1 MVSRKERLDRLA
13 EYTSKVIQDNPDFD
27 RQAIYQA
34 IEEHMMIEWGL
45 SQNTRNDYVKSIAAI
60 FKEAFTKRDSET
72 NAKTP
77 RLDSGL
83 LDTNIN
89 SADPKMKLFW
99 DVFKGLSGPG
109 NDDVEDKILNRGLV
123 ETGNFVEEEAR
134 KYIMRVYEERKI
146 YLVKPGLW
154 KKTTHVHYDR

>member
-1 MVSRKERLDRLA
+1 MQYA
-13 EYTSKVIQDNPDFD
+13 SKVIQDNPEFD
-27 RQAIYQA
+27 RKTIYQA

-60 FKEAFTKRDSET
+60 LKEAFTKRDSET

-89 SADPKMKLFW
+89 NADPKMKIFW
-99 DVFKGLSGPG
+99 DVFKGLSGNG
-109 NDDVEDKILNRGLV
+109 NNNVEDKSLNIGLV
-123 ETGNFVEEEAR
+123 ETGKFVEEEAR

-146 YLVKPGLW
+146 YLVKPRLW
-154 KKTTHVHYDR
+154 KKA